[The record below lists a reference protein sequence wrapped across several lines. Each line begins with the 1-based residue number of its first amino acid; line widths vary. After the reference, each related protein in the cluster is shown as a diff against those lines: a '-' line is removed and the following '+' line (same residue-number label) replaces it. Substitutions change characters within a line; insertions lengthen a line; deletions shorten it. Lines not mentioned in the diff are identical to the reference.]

1 MPLRVKL
8 QVVMRLTLLLL
19 ASVFSLATGAAAQES
34 VSEAAF
40 RDCDECPEMVVVRG
54 GAFVMGAE
62 GGEEGRPE
70 GPPREVSILLDFAIG
85 RYEITNAQFQAFVSA
100 TGYPVSKG
108 CRGKFDGEWQINPE
122 SYWADLRLGQAP
134 EPDHPVTCVSW
145 LDARAYVDWLAGIS
159 GQPYRLPT
167 EAEWEY
173 AARAGAEG
181 RFTWGEGPH
190 QACAY
195 ANVYDVS
202 ADPVHDFGWQAAQCD
217 DGYPT
222 LAPVGM
228 FKPNAFGL
236 YDAAGNVW
244 EWVEDC
250 YVEPYTPKLPTDGS
264 AIAVPPGECDRRSV
278 RGGSWITRPD
288 RQRLTF
294 RGRDPEDIHYTFF
307 GLRVARSLTAPA
319 N

>member
-1 MPLRVKL
+1 
-8 QVVMRLTLLLL
+8 
-19 ASVFSLATGAAAQES
+19 
-34 VSEAAF
+34 
-40 RDCDECPEMVVVRG
+40 MVPG
-54 GAFVMGAE
+54 GGFVMGAE

-70 GPPREVSILLDFAIG
+70 GPPREVRIVRDFAMG
-85 RYEITNAQFQAFVSA
+85 KFEVTNAQFAAFVSA
-100 TGYPVSKG
+100 TGYEAGKG
-108 CRGKFDGEWQINPE
+108 CRGKFEGEWQIHPE
-122 SYWADLRLGQAP
+122 SHWADLRLGQNP

-145 LDARAYVDWLAGIS
+145 LAARAYVDWLARTS

-173 AARAGAEG
+173 AARAGAVG

-195 ANVYDVS
+195 ANVYDAS
-202 ADPVHDFGWQAAQCD
+202 AVPVHAFDWQAADCN
-217 DGYPT
+217 DGFPT

-228 FKPNAFGL
+228 FQPNAFGL
-236 YDAAGNVW
+236 HDVAGNVW

-250 YVEPYTPKLPTDGS
+250 YVEPYTSELPTDGS
-264 AIAVPPGECDRRSV
+264 AVATPPGQCDRRSV

-294 RGRDPEDIHYTFF
+294 RGRDPEEIRYSFF
-307 GLRVARSLTAPA
+307 GFRVARSLTATED
-319 N
+319 